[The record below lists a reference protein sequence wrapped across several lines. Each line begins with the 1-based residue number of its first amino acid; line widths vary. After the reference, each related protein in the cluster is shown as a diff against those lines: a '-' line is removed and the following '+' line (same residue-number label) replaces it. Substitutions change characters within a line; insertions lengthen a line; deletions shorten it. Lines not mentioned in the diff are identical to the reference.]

1 MDRRPGA
8 IPEHHV
14 SKPTA
19 HRTLG
24 KLIVLLLSGGAA
36 GYFYHLD
43 VLSRSLRA
51 AALPAE
57 RAPDCPLVS
66 GALVA
71 HIWPLWGDMTL
82 LVVMALA
89 FFGLYE
95 FLGAGVGRLVGV
107 LLRFGPRSQ
116 WANQG

>member
-1 MDRRPGA
+1 M
-8 IPEHHV
+8 

-19 HRTLG
+19 PRTLG

-43 VLSRSLRA
+43 VLGRNLRA

-57 RAPDCPLVS
+57 RAPDCPFVSSPLVE
-66 GALVA
+66 
-71 HIWPLWGDMTL
+71 HTWPLWGDMTL
-82 LVVMALA
+82 FVVMVLL

-107 LLRFGPRSQ
+107 LSRFGPRSQ
-116 WANQG
+116 WANPG

>member
-1 MDRRPGA
+1 M
-8 IPEHHV
+8 
-14 SKPTA
+14 
-19 HRTLG
+19 
-24 KLIVLLLSGGAA
+24 LLLFGGAA

-43 VLSRSLRA
+43 VLGRNLRA

-71 HIWPLWGDMTL
+71 HTWPLWGDMTL
-82 LVVMALA
+82 FVVMVLL

-107 LLRFGPRSQ
+107 LWRFGPRSHC
-116 WANQG
+116 ANEG